1 MPAKRPAP
9 TSAWDDD
16 DDDFEAGL
24 AAYDIDGAVACAVA
38 AGATPPKPPP
48 SAVGTSN
55 SVAGPSGIPASA
67 AAPAAAAA
75 TAAAAAASSTG
86 SGSGKAATRPLGA
99 YEGGDRGVWKAY
111 LHATFL
117 HRFDDDAFDLCAL
130 LNATGA
136 PSTLA
141 GLLSAAGVTL
151 LAPLRLLCG
160 EVGGAALGPISDR
173 STYDPPEFQPLLRLA
188 EGGGGGGG
196 GAGGGGGG
204 GCEVMTLGYWRDDP
218 SQPTPTLSLGRPY
231 PSRQGPGAT
240 FAPLEETH
248 LIDALLVQLRRASA
262 APTLRATHAKRAAEA
277 LEARARAGGL
287 TLRGDG
293 ADGGG
298 GGGGASAAAA
308 AARKKCTVA
317 PTTHKMG
324 VVVPYDK
331 ATELGYRKL
340 SLIGAELR
348 THLTKLEKADGPTH
362 TALQATLD
370 DVLNW
375 AAIANDE
382 CDFGA
387 SLQLGLDIFN
397 HSTVYARLAARTL
410 GTAYTLLE
418 REDYAEIARLH
429 SQVRRAA

>member
-1 MPAKRPAP
+1 
-9 TSAWDDD
+9 
-16 DDDFEAGL
+16 
-24 AAYDIDGAVACAVA
+24 
-38 AGATPPKPPP
+38 
-48 SAVGTSN
+48 
-55 SVAGPSGIPASA
+55 
-67 AAPAAAAA
+67 
-75 TAAAAAASSTG
+75 
-86 SGSGKAATRPLGA
+86 
-99 YEGGDRGVWKAY
+99 
-111 LHATFL
+111 
-117 HRFDDDAFDLCAL
+117 
-130 LNATGA
+130 
-136 PSTLA
+136 
-141 GLLSAAGVTL
+141 
-151 LAPLRLLCG
+151 
-160 EVGGAALGPISDR
+160 
-173 STYDPPEFQPLLRLA
+173 
-188 EGGGGGGG
+188 
-196 GAGGGGGG
+196 
-204 GCEVMTLGYWRDDP
+204 MTLGYWRDDP
-218 SQPTPTLSLGRPY
+218 SQPTPTLALGRPN

-277 LEARARAGGL
+277 LEARARASGLTTAL
-287 TLRGDG
+287 TLRVDG
-293 ADGGG
+293 VDGE
-298 GGGGASAAAA
+298 GGASAAAA
-308 AARKKCTVA
+308 AARKKRTVA

-429 SQVRRAA
+429 AQARRAA

>member
-1 MPAKRPAP
+1 
-9 TSAWDDD
+9 
-16 DDDFEAGL
+16 
-24 AAYDIDGAVACAVA
+24 
-38 AGATPPKPPP
+38 
-48 SAVGTSN
+48 
-55 SVAGPSGIPASA
+55 
-67 AAPAAAAA
+67 
-75 TAAAAAASSTG
+75 
-86 SGSGKAATRPLGA
+86 
-99 YEGGDRGVWKAY
+99 
-111 LHATFL
+111 
-117 HRFDDDAFDLCAL
+117 
-130 LNATGA
+130 
-136 PSTLA
+136 
-141 GLLSAAGVTL
+141 
-151 LAPLRLLCG
+151 
-160 EVGGAALGPISDR
+160 
-173 STYDPPEFQPLLRLA
+173 
-188 EGGGGGGG
+188 
-196 GAGGGGGG
+196 
-204 GCEVMTLGYWRDDP
+204 MTLGYWRDDP

-287 TLRGDG
+287 TRRGDG

-308 AARKKCTVA
+308 AARKKRTVA

-348 THLTKLEKADGPTH
+348 THLTKLETADGPAH

-429 SQVRRAA
+429 SQARRAA

>member
-1 MPAKRPAP
+1 
-9 TSAWDDD
+9 
-16 DDDFEAGL
+16 
-24 AAYDIDGAVACAVA
+24 
-38 AGATPPKPPP
+38 
-48 SAVGTSN
+48 
-55 SVAGPSGIPASA
+55 
-67 AAPAAAAA
+67 
-75 TAAAAAASSTG
+75 
-86 SGSGKAATRPLGA
+86 
-99 YEGGDRGVWKAY
+99 
-111 LHATFL
+111 
-117 HRFDDDAFDLCAL
+117 
-130 LNATGA
+130 
-136 PSTLA
+136 
-141 GLLSAAGVTL
+141 
-151 LAPLRLLCG
+151 
-160 EVGGAALGPISDR
+160 
-173 STYDPPEFQPLLRLA
+173 
-188 EGGGGGGG
+188 
-196 GAGGGGGG
+196 
-204 GCEVMTLGYWRDDP
+204 MTLGYWRDDP
-218 SQPTPTLSLGRPY
+218 SQPTPTLSIGRPY

-287 TLRGDG
+287 TRRGDG

-308 AARKKCTVA
+308 AARKKRTVA

-348 THLTKLEKADGPTH
+348 THLTKLETADGPTH

-410 GTAYTLLE
+410 GTVYTLLE

-429 SQVRRAA
+429 SQARRAA